1 MTAITVHYPAGSRSL
16 EAGTT
21 LRIGRDER
29 ADLRLNH
36 PDVSR
41 RHLVI
46 YYADG
51 WCIADEGSSNG
62 TWVEGTRISAMRVEG
77 PVTIGVG
84 AAAGA
89 IRIDLVPAPAVAP
102 IAAPATVIGGAV
114 RAGAPGLDETVLAA
128 GAPQPFRAFAPADLA
143 PGAAGAI
150 HLGKAPENDL
160 VVDDIHASRRHA
172 RATPMPGGFLVE
184 DLGSLNGTFVN
195 AAPIQR
201 AFLGEGDVLTIG
213 NTDFVRAGDR
223 LVFARDHMT
232 GGGLEVDGLGF
243 EIRGGKKL
251 IADVAFSARR
261 GTLTAVIGPSGA
273 GKSTLSRLLAGVTD
287 PTSGSVRFDGFDLVR
302 DYQAVKTRV
311 GLVPQEDVVHRQL
324 SARRALGYAASLRLS
339 SGLSRQSK
347 RAQVTKAADQLGL
360 QNNMETRI
368 ERLSGGQRK
377 RASVAME
384 LLTEPSL
391 LILDEPTSGLDPALD
406 RQVMR
411 TLRELADGERTVL
424 VITHSV
430 AYLDVCD
437 HVLVL
442 APGGHVA
449 YFGAPDG
456 IGSHFGTDDWGDI
469 FGALAADPLAA
480 RQRWEA
486 VRRPHQG
493 RVASPSADARGG
505 VRRESSWWRQLLTLA
520 ARQVNLMV
528 ADRGYIAFLAAL
540 PFLIGLMPF
549 VVPGS
554 AGLTAVP
561 PGEPSH
567 AGEPTSVLSLLVI
580 GATFMG
586 ISMSIRDLVGERA
599 IYLRERAVGLLPSA
613 YLTSKLIVF
622 GLFAGVSAGIMV
634 AVSTAVKPAPE
645 SGVMG
650 FGPPLFELWMPLALT
665 TWVAAI
671 LGLLLSSLVTSNDQV
686 MPVLIVVLMV
696 QLVLHGGLI
705 PILDNDVLNAVSKA
719 VPGRWGFAAAASGI
733 DLEGLTAPGQPPGAD
748 VGHDPLWE
756 SQRWRWALDTTV
768 LALFGAVFATLTWLR
783 LRAGRR

>member
-1 MTAITVHYPAGSRSL
+1 MGSLMVRYPGGTRKI
-16 EAGTT
+16 EIGTT
-21 LRIGRDER
+21 LRVGRDER

-62 TWVEGTRISAMRVEG
+62 TWVNGERISAVRVERS
-77 PVTIGVG
+77 VSVGVG
-84 AAAGA
+84 A
-89 IRIDLVPAPAVAP
+89 VS
-102 IAAPATVIGGAV
+102 GAV
-114 RAGAPGLDETVLAA
+114 RIDVEPESAVLDASIPAGGHASSGSLYETVLAVGA
-128 GAPQPFRAFAPADLA
+128 APQPFRDHGPADLG
-143 PGAAGAI
+143 PAAQGAI
-150 HLGKAPENDL
+150 RFGKAPDND
-160 VVDDIHASRRHA
+160 VVLEDIHVSRYHA

-184 DLGSLNGTFVN
+184 DLRSLNGTFLN

-201 AFLGEGDVLTIG
+201 AFMGDGDVLTIG
-213 NTDFVRAGDR
+213 NSDFVRAGGE
-223 LVFARDHMT
+223 LVPART
-232 GGGLEVDGLGF
+232 QRARGGLEVERLTF

-251 IADVAFSARR
+251 IDGVGFSAER

-273 GKSTLSRLLAGVTD
+273 GKSTLSRLLSGVAD
-287 PTSGSVRFDGFDLVR
+287 PTSGAVRFDGFDLSR

-324 SARRALGYAASLRLS
+324 TTRRALGYAADLRLA
-339 SGLSRQSK
+339 SGLSRHTK
-347 RAQVTKAADQLGL
+347 RGQIDKAIAQLGL
-360 QNNMETRI
+360 ENHVGTRI

-411 TLRELADGERTVL
+411 TLRGLADGDRTVL

-430 AYLDVCD
+430 AYLDICD

-442 APGGHVA
+442 APGGLVA
-449 YFGAPDG
+449 YFGPPSG
-456 IGSHFGTDDWGDI
+456 IRQHFGTDDWGDI
-469 FGALAADPLAA
+469 FGDLADDPSGA
-480 RQRWEA
+480 RQRWSEA
-486 VRRPHQG
+486 RRMERAPMLE
-493 RVASPSADARGG
+493 AESPSRGG
-505 VRRESSWWRQLLTLA
+505 VRRESSWLRQLATLLM
-520 ARQVNLMV
+520 RQVNLMV
-528 ADRGYIAFLAAL
+528 ADRGYIAFLLAL
-540 PFLIGLMPF
+540 PFVIGLLPF

-561 PGEPSH
+561 ADEPSH
-567 AGEPTSVLSLLVI
+567 AGEPTSVLSLLII

-599 IYLRERAVGLLPSA
+599 IYLRERAVGLFPSA
-613 YLTSKLIVF
+613 YLTSKVLVF
-622 GLFAGVSAGIMV
+622 GAFSALSTAIMV
-634 AVSTAVKPAPE
+634 AVSTLVKPPPE
-645 SGVMG
+645 SGVTGMMD
-650 FGPPLFELWMPLALT
+650 PLVELWLALALT
-665 TWVAAI
+665 TWVAAL
-671 LGLLLSSLVTSNDQV
+671 LGLLLSSLVASNDQV
-686 MPVLIVVLMV
+686 MPILIVVLMV

-705 PILDNDVLNAVSKA
+705 PILDNDVLNAASRL

-733 DLEGLTAPGQPPGAD
+733 DLESLTAPGQPPGA
-748 VGHDPLWE
+748 VVEHDPLWE
-756 SQRWRWALDTTV
+756 SRKLQWSLDMMAL
-768 LALFGAVFATLTWLR
+768 AFFGAAFASLAWLR